1 MKKFLLILPISI
13 LLFSGCNSSSGNAE
27 LRVKAMCD
35 CVQEVVDLS
44 GLNALNI
51 EDKLNEIDKNSDKE
65 IKFSKCLFGVFEQ
78 MSKDLDELK
87 QEEKKTYT
95 KNFMKASIDCECTDK
110 VMDLIPFDMLKV
122 TLPLMKS
129 EMERM
134 ISRKE
139 RNKSDYE
146 NTTSAADDYLNEL
159 SDTDA
164 GSYDD
169 YQKELDKAMKDAEKA
184 IQELNEEL

>member
-1 MKKFLLILPISI
+1 MRNSLFLLTVLV
-13 LLFSGCNSSSGNAE
+13 LLLTGCNGGAGNAE
-27 LRVKAMCD
+27 LRANAMCD

-44 GLNALNI
+44 GLDALNI
-51 EDKLNEIDKNSDKE
+51 EDKFKEIDKNSGKQ

-78 MSKDLDELK
+78 MSKDMDELK
-87 QEEKKTYT
+87 LEDKKTYT

-134 ISRKE
+134 ISRNE

-146 NTTSAADDYLNEL
+146 NTSSAADDYLNEL
-159 SDTDA
+159 SDMGA

-169 YQKELDKAMKDAEKA
+169 YQKELDQAMKDAEKA
-184 IQELNEEL
+184 IEELNKGL